1 MSRELDV
8 VVGQAGVPLEAR
20 RSRVRTQETNLGDF
34 IADALRARMKTD
46 VALINGGGIRSD
58 RIVPAG
64 PLSRRDVVAL
74 LPFANV
80 VVSVE
85 LTGRAL
91 RAALE
96 QGLARLDREGGG
108 FLQVSGL
115 TLTLDPSRPVGQR
128 VVAVE
133 VGGTPLDAERRYQVA
148 VVDYVANGGDGI
160 TAFREGQMIVDAES
174 GPLAAEVLLQAVAT
188 AGTIAPA
195 VDGRIR
201 ILPTR

>member
-1 MSRELDV
+1 
-8 VVGQAGVPLEAR
+8 
-20 RSRVRTQETNLGDF
+20 
-34 IADALRARMKTD
+34 MKTD
-46 VALINGGGIRSD
+46 VALINGGGIRGD

-64 PLSRRDVVAL
+64 PLSRRDVVAM

-91 RAALE
+91 RTALE

-133 VGGTPLDAERRYQVA
+133 VGGAPLDAERRYQVA

-174 GPLAAEVLLQAVAT
+174 GPLAAEVLLQAVAA

-201 ILPTR
+201 ILSTR